1 MKKYFTLSFFL
12 LMICFYTSAQKASIK
27 GVITDTSS
35 KQNLSNTTISL
46 LHAKDSIL
54 YKFTRSNEQG
64 NFSLKNLES
73 GTYVL
78 LITYPQ
84 YADYVDELS

>member
-1 MKKYFTLSFFL
+1 
-12 LMICFYTSAQKASIK
+12 MICFYASAQKASIK

-54 YKFTRSNEQG
+54 YKFTRSNAQG
-64 NFSLKNLES
+64 SFALKNLDS
-73 GTYVL
+73 GKYVL
-78 LITYPQ
+78 LI
-84 YADYVDELS
+84 S